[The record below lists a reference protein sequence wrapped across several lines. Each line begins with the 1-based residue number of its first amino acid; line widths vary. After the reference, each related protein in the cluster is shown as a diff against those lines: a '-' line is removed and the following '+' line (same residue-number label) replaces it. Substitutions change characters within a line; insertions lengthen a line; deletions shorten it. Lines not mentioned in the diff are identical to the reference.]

1 MADENERARRAFAKF
16 LKDNKLSGR
25 AVSEKGGLSPSAASQ
40 YINGNARS
48 PKAETF
54 RKFAIGASE
63 LLGREVTPEEMTNEK
78 RASQGGTGSDEKR
91 KLLQFPDDSGDLSDD
106 ALLPRRPDR
115 RLAAAIPITG
125 EVAAGQWLDLDVEM
139 DPRDFEQF
147 PIAADPAYP
156 YEAQYG
162 LIVRG
167 NSMNRVFTSGEVLH
181 CLDVWK
187 ASVEPEEDDI
197 VIVERIRAQASQREV
212 TAKRITK
219 RGKLIVLS
227 PDSTEAKW
235 KPIEF
240 NPKDGHDGDEE
251 VRVVAVVLATYRPIR
266 KRK

>member
-1 MADENERARRAFAKF
+1 MSVGDRIKELRESKGWSQARLAKEVT
-16 LKDNKLSGR
+16 KRGGKLSQQNVANIEAGI
-25 AVSEKGGLSPSAASQ
+25 VKK
-40 YINGNARS
+40 
-48 PKAETF
+48 PKAL
-54 RKFAIGASE
+54 IE
-63 LLGREVTPEEMTNEK
+63 LADAFGVLAPWLQTGKGVKHKGDVTMD
-78 RASQGGTGSDEKR
+78 AQGD
-91 KLLQFPDDSGDLSDD
+91 LPDDSS
-106 ALLPRRPDR
+106 LPGRRER
-115 RLAAAIPITG
+115 QLADAIPITG

-156 YEAQYG
+156 LDAQYG

-167 NSMNRVFTSGEVLH
+167 NSMNRVFSSGEVLH

-187 ASVEPEEDDI
+187 APIEAEEDDI

-227 PDSTEAKW
+227 PDSTEVKW

>member
-1 MADENERARRAFAKF
+1 MDSLAERLRWARQKAGYESAADAVRAFGWTKTTYA
-16 LKDNKLSGR
+16 DH
-25 AVSEKGGLSPSAASQ
+25 E
-40 YINGNARS
+40 NGH
-48 PKAETF
+48 
-54 RKFAIGASE
+54 
-63 LLGREVTPEEMTNEK
+63 
-78 RASQGGTGSDEKR
+78 
-91 KLLQFPDDSGDLSDD
+91 
-106 ALLPRRPDR
+106 RRPKIDQLKR
-115 RLAAAIPITG
+115 YAQAFSVPWLWLHEGGPFPGATKKGAAAQTIPITG
-125 EVAAGQWLDLDVEM
+125 EVAAGQWLDVDVEM

-156 YEAQYG
+156 HDAQYG

-167 NSMNRVFTSGEVLH
+167 NSMNRVFSSGEVLH

-187 ASVEPEEDDI
+187 APIEPEEEDI

-227 PDSTEAKW
+227 PDSTESKW

-266 KRK
+266 RRK

>member
-1 MADENERARRAFAKF
+1 MRNAICEAVGMDLDTPGKRLRWARKQKTNYATGTEAAKAFGWPVPTYLGHENGDR
-16 LKDNKLSGR
+16 D
-25 AVSEKGGLSPSAASQ
+25 PSRKAAIK
-40 YINGNARS
+40 Y
-48 PKAETF
+48 
-54 RKFAIGASE
+54 
-63 LLGREVTPEEMTNEK
+63 
-78 RASQGGTGSDEKR
+78 
-91 KLLQFPDDSGDLSDD
+91 
-106 ALLPRRPDR
+106 
-115 RLAAAIPITG
+115 AAAYKVPWAWLLEGGPLPSTRPQKSGTIPTKG
-125 EVAAGQWLDLDVEM
+125 EVAAGQWLDIDVEI
-139 DPRDFEQF
+139 DPRDIEQF
-147 PIAADPAYP
+147 PIAADPFYP

-167 NSMNRVFTSGEVLH
+167 NSMNRVFSSGEVLH

-187 ASVEPEEDDI
+187 APIEPEEDDI
-197 VIVERIRAQASQREV
+197 VIVERIRAQAGQREV

>member
-1 MADENERARRAFAKF
+1 MRSRGMDLDTPGKRLRWARKEKTSYATATDAAKAFGWPVPTYLGHENGDRI
-16 LKDNKLSGR
+16 
-25 AVSEKGGLSPSAASQ
+25 PSRKAAIK
-40 YINGNARS
+40 Y
-48 PKAETF
+48 
-54 RKFAIGASE
+54 
-63 LLGREVTPEEMTNEK
+63 
-78 RASQGGTGSDEKR
+78 
-91 KLLQFPDDSGDLSDD
+91 
-106 ALLPRRPDR
+106 
-115 RLAAAIPITG
+115 AAAYKVPWAWILEGGPLPNMRPQKSGSIPTRG
-125 EVAAGQWLDLDVEM
+125 EVAAGQWLDIDVEI
-139 DPRDFEQF
+139 DPRDFEQY

-156 YEAQYG
+156 YDAQYG

-167 NSMNRVFTSGEVLH
+167 NSMNRVFSNGEVLH

-187 ASVEPEEDDI
+187 APVEPEEDDI

>member
-1 MADENERARRAFAKF
+1 MKWLQNLLDAAGKSQSELAKH
-16 LKDNKLSGR
+16 LHIPAPR
-25 AVSEKGGLSPSAASQ
+25 VSEM
-40 YINGNARS
+40 I
-48 PKAETF
+48 
-54 RKFAIGASE
+54 
-63 LLGREVTPEEMTNEK
+63 
-78 RASQGGTGSDEKR
+78 
-91 KLLQFPDDSGDLSDD
+91 
-106 ALLPRRPDR
+106 RRPDKR
-115 RLAAAIPITG
+115 RLQPHEIKPSAEFFGLKVDHILALLEKRRGALEAALHYMEHGRERDEPTDNKKSTPTSPRGQQGVVIPITG
-125 EVAAGQWLDLDVEM
+125 AVAAGQWLDIDVEM

>member
-1 MADENERARRAFAKF
+1 MDLDTPGKRLRWARKQKTNYTTATEAAKAFGWPVPTYLGHENGDR
-16 LKDNKLSGR
+16 
-25 AVSEKGGLSPSAASQ
+25 VPSRKAAIK
-40 YINGNARS
+40 Y
-48 PKAETF
+48 
-54 RKFAIGASE
+54 
-63 LLGREVTPEEMTNEK
+63 
-78 RASQGGTGSDEKR
+78 
-91 KLLQFPDDSGDLSDD
+91 
-106 ALLPRRPDR
+106 
-115 RLAAAIPITG
+115 AAAYKVPWAWLLEGGPIPSFRPPKSGPILTRG
-125 EVAAGQWLDLDVEM
+125 EVAAGQWLDIDLEI

-156 YEAQYG
+156 YDAQYG

-167 NSMNRVFTSGEVLH
+167 NSMNRVFRSGEVLH
-181 CLDVWK
+181 CLDVLK
-187 ASVEPEEDDI
+187 ASVDPEEDDI

-219 RGKLIVLS
+219 RGKLIVLA

>member
-1 MADENERARRAFAKF
+1 MKWLQDLLDAAGKSQAELAKH
-16 LKDNKLSGR
+16 LDIPAPR
-25 AVSEKGGLSPSAASQ
+25 VSEM
-40 YINGNARS
+40 I
-48 PKAETF
+48 
-54 RKFAIGASE
+54 
-63 LLGREVTPEEMTNEK
+63 
-78 RASQGGTGSDEKR
+78 
-91 KLLQFPDDSGDLSDD
+91 
-106 ALLPRRPDR
+106 RRPDKR
-115 RLAAAIPITG
+115 RLQPNEIKPTAQFFGLKVDHILALLEKRRGALEAALHYLEHGREQDEVADGKKFAPASARRQQGAVIPITG
-125 EVAAGQWLDLDVEM
+125 EVAAGQWLDIDVEM

-167 NSMNRVFTSGEVLH
+167 NSMNRVFSSGEVLH

-187 ASVEPEEDDI
+187 ASVEPEKDDI

-266 KRK
+266 RRK